1 MTTGRLSDDERAG
14 LDRDGYVVRH
24 CVFAPTEIAEIVS
37 ECEALVA
44 DLVRDRYTRRF
55 PVGSYV
61 FDPDFL
67 RAGVIKVFGDGVMEY
82 PAQTA
87 ALLNPYFDENG
98 KPTKHSGELYFDP
111 QRFAR
116 LVQKLDAAGLTVHI
130 HAIGDRA
137 VRTSLDAFAAARVA
151 NGNRDNRHQI
161 AHLQLVNPPTSRAS
175 RS

>member
-44 DLVRDRYTRRF
+44 DLVRDRHARRF

-67 RAGVIKVFGDGVMEY
+67 RAGVIKVFADGVMEY

-87 ALLNPYFDENG
+87 ALPLGPSIRRRDG
-98 KPTKHSGELYFDP
+98 LIRSGP
-111 QRFAR
+111 ASKSGRFAKSTSFNMPALR
-116 LVQKLDAAGLTVHI
+116 SLRRSEN
-130 HAIGDRA
+130 DRTMI
-137 VRTSLDAFAAARVA
+137 R
-151 NGNRDNRHQI
+151 
-161 AHLQLVNPPTSRAS
+161 
-175 RS
+175 